1 LIVDAEIQ
9 RKSRISVNIDCFED
23 NPMKINQSKLWAIA
37 FLTAPLIF
45 MQNLVLAQNVAPRSE
60 LYSQRIDDI
69 PFDYEG
75 DFCIVLGPITQ
86 YADVILDWG
95 AFTGKQKIYPDRSLP
110 STHIYGVNVNAGGDN
125 ITDAMLYTSP
135 GVKYKDSGETVY
147 PQVIFERCQRTDY
160 RIQNPVYLNWTDRG
174 N

>member
-1 LIVDAEIQ
+1 
-9 RKSRISVNIDCFED
+9 
-23 NPMKINQSKLWAIA
+23 MKVNQSKLWAIA

-60 LYSQRIDDI
+60 LYGEEINDI
-69 PFDYEG
+69 PRDYNG

-95 AFTGKQKIYPDRSLP
+95 AFTGKQRIYPDRNLP
-110 STHIYGVNVNAGGDN
+110 DTHIYGVNVYAKGDN
-125 ITDAMLYTSP
+125 ITNATLYTSR
-135 GVKYKDSGETVY
+135 GVKYKDSGEAPY
-147 PQVIFERCQRTDY
+147 PIVIFERCQQTDY
-160 RIQNPVYLNWTDRG
+160 RIRNPFYLNWTDRG